1 MTTKNS
7 IIDLDEIFSG
17 EDSGVET
24 NIIGEKPKKPIG
36 SLDEIFAEQPKPS
49 SDEALA
55 TFAYGDPNMPIGEGS
70 LDEPDLRGK
79 IAAADTRNEKINEFK
94 ARYPEGELMFV
105 PGKGTAESTLEGV
118 PSRFSGG
125 EILFRRNPSED
136 FTRLDSN
143 FFKGGGNEFL
153 SDFAEFVYDDA
164 GVIFGEILAGSKKFA
179 KFVSPFVKP
188 VPFLGTAL
196 TGFELLPLMTRMA
209 IYGGGGELIQE
220 AIQEARGINE
230 QTFSEIADTAAFKSL
245 VSFVG
250 TGVAEPVI
258 RKFGDIF
265 TGRGLFKKTDEA
277 GSAQLAVGRINEILR
292 ELKIYNDQGEI
303 LQIAP
308 LPANLLVDNQI
319 VQRIGKQTAAT
330 GGLLS
335 GQYRQINEALSQALE
350 KVGDVDSAN
359 KLISLLN
366 VATQF
371 EKTRLIDL
379 AHAANKGTF
388 KFEALSKEVQ
398 ESILQ
403 KFGIKSIDELK
414 TVPKGDVAEILVES
428 VQRMTEPGGQ
438 LDLALTQAYKSLNKI
453 KPDGIKFD
461 LAPVKELAT
470 KESFGTVQLAK
481 NLDGSSDD
489 LAEIIINDLG
499 QERLNSL
506 NTQIDR
512 IIGQLDNPS
521 ADRIERI
528 TASEYRKFLTK
539 EIGTDPLINIRQN
552 NSVIQNIAE
561 SIRNIE
567 GDGGV
572 IQLPEGAGG
581 GSVDIFD
588 FLLDARNQL
597 MEIRFSP
604 IGQASRAQRKAA
616 NDLLQSIDKTLK
628 NPSNADSAW
637 GQAYK
642 QVMNL
647 QDEQVKIMNL
657 PLVIAAN
664 NEGNYAQLL
673 KGYVLPQHTKKD
685 IDLIFSVLD
694 DKGKIAF
701 KQGLVNQ
708 LIGNTDKVKN
718 LYKNFDEFDP
728 DTLKYVLDTAT
739 FRSIEQIADFSK
751 KMADSNID
759 KILNTQVKFGR
770 AIDDFMSNNNTKG
783 INDALEFITNYS
795 VKEGDKILTGFN
807 TPLGK
812 SFHDGVINRLFT
824 TSTSKDKG
832 RLVLNLDK
840 YRTFIQN
847 LKDNGIYDTFNKKTQ
862 DLLDDVDLVK
872 DFLLAG
878 GDAGTSLEAA
888 QLASTIKGAA
898 SGQVPLSSI
907 INPILQI
914 VGFGRLFTSAGGR
927 AFLLGTGKEQLKPST
942 TAKVI
947 SSIIATLAT
956 PDDKGISE
964 LSFLLNIIPG
974 VSGVGKK
981 DEQEVGMMAPTP
993 NVSFNPTPESRLA
1006 SANIVNP
1013 AGIMPTPTQTT
1024 DIGAMNP
1031 NTMTQ
1036 GQQLF
1041 NQPGEI
1047 TFASKGGIMNTR
1059 KAFQRVA

>member
-1 MTTKNS
+1 MSSKNS
-7 IIDLDEIFSG
+7 IIDLDEIFK
-17 EDSGVET
+17 DDET
-24 NIIGEKPKKPIG
+24 SVDTSVIGNQQNQIKDIEEVFTESP
-36 SLDEIFAEQPKPS
+36 APS

-55 TFAYGDPNMPIGEGS
+55 QFVYGDPSMPIGEGS

-79 IAAADTRNEKINEFK
+79 IAAADTRNEKIAEFK
-94 ARYPEGELMFV
+94 ARYPEGELIFV
-105 PGKGTAESTLEGV
+105 PGKGTAESTLEGI
-118 PSRFSGG
+118 PSKYSGG

-179 KFVSPFVKP
+179 KFVAPFTKGI
-188 VPFLGTAL
+188 PFLGTVT

-209 IYGGGGELIQE
+209 IYGAGGEFIQE
-220 AIQEARGINE
+220 GIQELRGINE
-230 QTFSEIADTAAFKSL
+230 QTFSEIADTAAYKGL

-250 TGVAEPVI
+250 TGVAEPVV
-258 RKFGDIF
+258 RKLGDIF
-265 TGRGLFKKTDEA
+265 TGKGLFKKSDEA
-277 GSAQLAVGRINEILR
+277 GNAQRAVGRINELLQQ
-292 ELKIYNDQGEI
+292 LKIYNNQGEI
-303 LQIAP
+303 LQISP

-319 VQRIGKQTAAT
+319 IQRIGKQTAAT

-335 GQYRQINEALSQALE
+335 GQYREINEALSQAL
-350 KVGDVDSAN
+350 KGVGDVDSAN

-366 VATQF
+366 IATQF

-379 AHAANKGTF
+379 AHSAKTGSF

-398 ESILQ
+398 ESVLQ
-403 KFGIKSIDELK
+403 KFGIKSIDELPN
-414 TVPKGDVAEILVES
+414 VPKGDISEILIES

-438 LDLALTQAYKSLNKI
+438 LDLALTEAYKSLNRM
-453 KPDGIKFD
+453 KPRGIKFD
-461 LAPVKELAT
+461 LSNVKELAT
-470 KESFGTVQLAK
+470 KEAFGKVQLAK
-481 NLDGSSDD
+481 QLDGSSDD

-499 QERLNSL
+499 QERLDVLDNEISK
-506 NTQIDR
+506 

-521 ADRIERI
+521 ADRIEAI
-528 TASEYRKFLTK
+528 TAREYRKFLTQR
-539 EIGTDPLINIRQN
+539 IGSDPLIDIRAN
-552 NSVIQNIAE
+552 NSVLQNIAE

-604 IGQASRAQRKAA
+604 IGQATRSQRQAA
-616 NDLLQSIDKTLK
+616 NDLLQSIDQTLK

-647 QDEQVKIMNL
+647 QDEQIKIMNL

-718 LYKNFDEFDP
+718 LYKNFNEFDKE
-728 DTLKYVLDTAT
+728 TLEYVLDTAT
-739 FRSIEQIADFSK
+739 YRSLEQIAEFSR

-759 KILNTQVKFGR
+759 KILDTQVKFGK
-770 AIDDFMSNNNTKG
+770 AIDVFMANNNTKG
-783 INDALEFITNYS
+783 INDALEFIANYS
-795 VKEGDKILTGFN
+795 VKEGDKTLTGFN

-812 SFHDGVINRLFT
+812 SFHEGIINRLFT
-824 TSTSKDKG
+824 KAVSKDKG
-832 RLVLNLDK
+832 KFKIDLGK
-840 YRTFIQN
+840 YRTFVDQ
-847 LKDNGIYDTFNKKTQ
+847 LKENGIFDTFDKKTQ
-862 DLLDDVDLVK
+862 GLLEDVDLVK
-872 DFLLAG
+872 DFLVAG

-888 QLASTIKGAA
+888 ALAEQAKGAL
-898 SGQVPLSSI
+898 SGRNDMLALVRPLLEIFSLGKI
-907 INPILQI
+907 FTNPVTRGLI
-914 VGFGRLFTSAGGR
+914 
-927 AFLLGTGKEQLKPST
+927 LGTGKEKLKPST
-942 TAKVI
+942 VNKAI
-947 SSIIATLAT
+947 GAIGATLLA
-956 PDDKGISE
+956 PDDKGISDF
-964 LSFLLNIIPG
+964 SGVLNILPG
-974 VSGVGKK
+974 VSGIGE
-981 DEQEVGMMAPTP
+981 DEKEVGMMAPTP
-993 NVSFNPTPESRLA
+993 NVSFNPIPESRLA
-1006 SANIVNP
+1006 SIVNP
-1013 AGIMPTPTQTT
+1013 VNMQGTATADT
-1024 DIGAMNP
+1024 GAMNP
-1031 NTMTQ
+1031 NTMTR

-1041 NQPGEI
+1041 GGPGEI
-1047 TFASKGGIMNTR
+1047 TFAAKGGIMNTK